1 MKTRAAVFAYL
12 HGSALKIEIFRDVDV
27 AVYSAA
33 GVPPFA
39 LSADLKLAFFRRT
52 GLAPDLFDVRM
63 LNDLPEKGDLFALV
77 FLRNLFSNHELLI
90 DRDPLL
96 RADFIERYGMKYRE
110 CEGLIAEVLSCG
122 SEGAFQTDLREL
134 SRARGDARVYAGGI
148 PGDGQPGKRIHHEG
162 DRGGFSVTHGTDGI
176 MRLSRRIT

>member
-1 MKTRAAVFAYL
+1 MTAKTIDAPRVFPPKSAKGLSGALRGALEEDPRAVFAYL
-12 HGSALKIEIFRDVDV
+12 HGSALKTEVFKDVDV

-39 LSADLKLAFFRRT
+39 LSADLKLAFSRRT

-63 LNDLPEKGDLFALV
+63 INDLPEKGDLFALV

-110 CEGLIAEVLSCG
+110 CEGLIAEVLS
-122 SEGAFQTDLREL
+122 
-134 SRARGDARVYAGGI
+134 
-148 PGDGQPGKRIHHEG
+148 
-162 DRGGFSVTHGTDGI
+162 
-176 MRLSRRIT
+176 